1 MCIKERE
8 GVKERNTKE
17 ERGSVAILAQMD
29 VGQLLAL
36 AGRAGRAPAPRDAL
50 PWIRRFAV
58 SRRRDRLAGAR
69 LRRRTSLHKIATHAH
84 IQHINKHAHRIDDKV
99 DIDRVSPHS
108 AASKGQGKW
117 KQLTKEEVCRC
128 TFSPLSFTMSQ
139 IAARVGSSARYIIDL
154 LFMVSMVLTKRQSRA
169 VAETVER
176 GRFEFVGVVL
186 QWDETKFKLIPKGEK
201 AGKGTDLSTLAAH
214 GRVVWSRPGEE
225 VQMEELTVP
234 LVGMSSTSAS
244 CMFPSLR
251 GALPPAVWRILS
263 GDFSKVDTQLSA
275 ILLGSDHAAS
285 NLKLIAHLQS
295 LAGPTTMFLPGLC
308 KQHAS
313 GLCLGGFTKK

>member
-1 MCIKERE
+1 
-8 GVKERNTKE
+8 
-17 ERGSVAILAQMD
+17 MD

-36 AGRAGRAPAPRDAL
+36 AGRAGRPPAPRDAL

-128 TFSPLSFTMSQ
+128 TFSPPSFTMSQ

-225 VQMEELTVP
+225 VQMEELVVP
-234 LVGMSSTSAS
+234 LVGMSCTSAS